1 MKNLNKLTLYEALQ
15 MINDNVALLKDRK
28 AFAYQPGSALEAVF
42 KCAFL
47 PECKFDL
54 PDGLPAFEYSKEAV
68 GMCSEDMLV
77 AIRKGRLEY
86 LMKGRVQINPI
97 VRERI
102 FVKLLEGLHKSEAN
116 VLIAIKNQALTDMFP
131 NLTYDVLVDAGYL
144 PERADLRELYA
155 DTKSESSNKSEG
167 KSEEFQEGNFTVP
180 EGVVVGTPKK
190 PRGRP
195 RKKPA
200 SEAGAQAVAGNQDGA

>member
-1 MKNLNKLTLYEALQ
+1 MKDLNKLTLYEALQ
-15 MINDNVALLKDRK
+15 MINDDVALLKDRK

-68 GMCSEDMLV
+68 GMCAEDMLV

-116 VLIAIKNQALTDMFP
+116 VLIAIKDQALTGMFP
-131 NLTYDVLVDAGYL
+131 NITYAVLVDAGYL
-144 PERADLRELYA
+144 PERADLRELYP
-155 DTKSESSNKSEG
+155 DTKSESKSKSEG
-167 KSEEFQEGNFTVP
+167 ESAGEGNFTVP
-180 EGVVVGTPKK
+180 EGMVVVAPKK

-200 SEAGAQAVAGNQDGA
+200 SEAGTQAVAGNQDGA

>member
-15 MINDNVALLKDRK
+15 MINEDVKLLKDPK
-28 AFAYQPGSALEAVF
+28 AFAYHPGSPLEMVF

-54 PDGLPAFEYSKEAV
+54 PEGLPAFEYSQEAV
-68 GMCSEDMLV
+68 GMCAEDMLV
-77 AIRKGRLEY
+77 VIRKGRFDY

-116 VLIAIKNQALTDMFP
+116 VLIAIKEQNLTGMFP
-131 NLTYDVLVDAGYL
+131 NITYDVLVDAGYL
-144 PERADLRELYA
+144 PRREELMA
-155 DTKSESSNKSEG
+155 KAVTKAVSEVESPTDTKSADVETPAPESA
-167 KSEEFQEGNFTVP
+167 P
-180 EGVVVGTPKK
+180 ESVGVGTPKK
-190 PRGRP
+190 PRGRS

-200 SEAGAQAVAGNQDGA
+200 SEAVVEA

>member
-28 AFAYQPGSALEAVF
+28 AFAYQPGSALETVF

-68 GMCSEDMLV
+68 GMCAEDMLV

-116 VLIAIKNQALTDMFP
+116 VLIAIKEQNLTGMFP
-131 NLTYDVLVDAGYL
+131 NITYNVLVDAGYL
-144 PERADLRELYA
+144 PRRDELMA
-155 DTKSESSNKSEG
+155 EVEPVEVEPVDTKSTESEQSPS
-167 KSEEFQEGNFTVP
+167 
-180 EGVVVGTPKK
+180 VVVGTPKR

-200 SEAGAQAVAGNQDGA
+200 AEAVVGVDTAV

>member
-28 AFAYQPGSALEAVF
+28 AFAYQPGSALETVF

-68 GMCSEDMLV
+68 GMCAEDMLV

-116 VLIAIKNQALTDMFP
+116 VLIAIKDLTGMFP
-131 NLTYDVLVDAGYL
+131 NITYNVLVDAGYL
-144 PERADLRELYA
+144 PRRDELMA
-155 DTKSESSNKSEG
+155 EVDTKSTEAEQAPS
-167 KSEEFQEGNFTVP
+167 
-180 EGVVVGTPKK
+180 VVVGTPKR

-200 SEAGAQAVAGNQDGA
+200 AEAVVGVDTAV

>member
-116 VLIAIKNQALTDMFP
+116 VLIAIKEQNLTGMFP
-131 NLTYDVLVDAGYL
+131 NITYNVLVDAGYL
-144 PERADLRELYA
+144 PRRDELMA
-155 DTKSESSNKSEG
+155 EVDTKSTESEQSPS
-167 KSEEFQEGNFTVP
+167 
-180 EGVVVGTPKK
+180 VVVGTPKR

-195 RKKPA
+195 RKKPV
-200 SEAGAQAVAGNQDGA
+200 ETPVVEDQA

>member
-116 VLIAIKNQALTDMFP
+116 VLIAIKEQNLTGMFP
-131 NLTYDVLVDAGYL
+131 NITYNVLVDAGYL
-144 PERADLRELYA
+144 PRRDELMA
-155 DTKSESSNKSEG
+155 EVDTKSSESEQSPS
-167 KSEEFQEGNFTVP
+167 
-180 EGVVVGTPKK
+180 VVVGTPKK

-195 RKKPA
+195 RKKPV
-200 SEAGAQAVAGNQDGA
+200 ETPVVEDQA

>member
-116 VLIAIKNQALTDMFP
+116 VLIAIKEQNLTGMFP
-131 NLTYDVLVDAGYL
+131 NITYNVLVDAGYL
-144 PERADLRELYA
+144 PERADLLELYT
-155 DTKSESSNKSEG
+155 DTKS
-167 KSEEFQEGNFTVP
+167 KSEEFVEGNFTVP

-200 SEAGAQAVAGNQDGA
+200 SEAGAKAVAENQDGV

>member
-68 GMCSEDMLV
+68 GMCAEDMLV

-116 VLIAIKNQALTDMFP
+116 VLIAIKEQNLTGMFP
-131 NLTYDVLVDAGYL
+131 NITYAVLVDAGYL
-144 PERADLRELYA
+144 PRRDELMA
-155 DTKSESSNKSEG
+155 EVKPVDTKSTESEQSPS
-167 KSEEFQEGNFTVP
+167 
-180 EGVVVGTPKK
+180 VVVGTPKR

-195 RKKPA
+195 RKKPVK
-200 SEAGAQAVAGNQDGA
+200 EAVVGVDTAV

>member
-15 MINDNVALLKDRK
+15 MINDDVALLKDRK

-116 VLIAIKNQALTDMFP
+116 VLIAIKEQNLTGMFP
-131 NLTYDVLVDAGYL
+131 NITYAVLVDAGYL
-144 PERADLRELYA
+144 PRRDELMA
-155 DTKSESSNKSEG
+155 EVDTKSTEAEQAPS
-167 KSEEFQEGNFTVP
+167 
-180 EGVVVGTPKK
+180 VVVGTPKR

-200 SEAGAQAVAGNQDGA
+200 AEAVVGVDTAV